1 MNDLVAAQ
9 RPGGTPFQGQPSG
22 QQQQQQQL
30 PSHGYA
36 NPYANANPSTAAGY
50 NIPQPTNSGS
60 LDLSNIKPVHSG
72 SVSLADAIA
81 KARGIAAEKGV
92 SYDTGRGSGS
102 EFSPRN
108 SHLLI
113 Y

>member
-1 MNDLVAAQ
+1 MNDLVAAV

-22 QQQQQQQL
+22 QQQQQQQQ
-30 PSHGYA
+30 PPNHGYA
-36 NPYANANPSTAAGY
+36 NPYASANPSTAAAY

-92 SYDTGRGSGS
+92 SYDNGRGGGS
-102 EFSPRN
+102 EFSP
-108 SHLLI
+108 
-113 Y
+113 